1 MRSLPHQPTLVDQ
14 VYEAILSEISAGKYG
29 PDNRLIQEEL
39 AEALGVS
46 RQPVQQALLILRS
59 QGLLRDAPGRGLMVA
74 PLDAEH
80 VRNVYEI
87 RGMIDGL
94 ASAKAA
100 ERGRE
105 AARREGP
112 AFIERGRGAVA
123 SGSIPRMIAADMDFH
138 FFLYGLSGNPLIQEV
153 SAVHWSHLR
162 RVMGEVLQHG
172 EPPKAIWD
180 QHEAILDAGA
190 LDRWIA
196 KIDAAPITCFD
207 TETTSLDPMA
217 ARLVGLSFAVTP
229 HEAAYLPLAHR
240 YQGAPDQLD
249 FDATLARLRPWFE
262 DATKPKLAQNAKYDL
277 HVMANHGIAVQGVA
291 HDTLLESYVVESH
304 KPHDMDSMA
313 MRHLGVKTISYEE
326 VAGKGASHIGFDQVS
341 IERATEYSA
350 EDADITLF
358 I

>member
-14 VYEAILSEISAGKYG
+14 VYEAILSAISAGKYG

-39 AEALGVS
+39 AETLGVS

-100 ERGRE
+100 ERGRD

-112 AFIERGRGAVA
+112 AFIERGRAAVA

-138 FFLYGLSGNPLIQEV
+138 YFLYGLSGNPLIQEV
-153 SAVHWSHLR
+153 SAIHWSHLR

-180 QHEAILDAGA
+180 QHEAILEAVIAG
-190 LDRWIA
+190 DG
-196 KIDAAPITCFD
+196 DAAERLARHHIAHAGEALAPRVESAGTD
-207 TETTSLDPMA
+207 TGASVGSRGA
-217 ARLVGLSFAVTP
+217 ARGRRTGLSSKST
-229 HEAAYLPLAHR
+229 
-240 YQGAPDQLD
+240 
-249 FDATLARLRPWFE
+249 ARE
-262 DATKPKLAQNAKYDL
+262 TA
-277 HVMANHGIAVQGVA
+277 GVA
-291 HDTLLESYVVESH
+291 KSAVPATSRA
-304 KPHDMDSMA
+304 KP
-313 MRHLGVKTISYEE
+313 
-326 VAGKGASHIGFDQVS
+326 VASATATAPAKAAPR
-341 IERATEYSA
+341 RAIATTRTA
-350 EDADITLF
+350 K
-358 I
+358 